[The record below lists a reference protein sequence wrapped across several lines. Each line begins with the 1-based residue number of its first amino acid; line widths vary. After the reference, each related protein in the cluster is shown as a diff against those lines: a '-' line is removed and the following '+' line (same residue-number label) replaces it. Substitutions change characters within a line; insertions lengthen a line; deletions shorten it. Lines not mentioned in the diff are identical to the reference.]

1 MNGLARKNQSVGP
14 LRPGMGRQ
22 KVGRRELGRQGAGF
36 TLLEVLVALS
46 LFGLI
51 AVAVAGGIRFG
62 ARVWDAG
69 RETAEASGAIHQA
82 QYFLRR
88 QLSNAMLAPEDRRS
102 AEDLPFFAGEED
114 RLLLSAPWLT
124 SFDRAGIYQL
134 EIALAP
140 NDERGHD
147 LVVRWR
153 ALAAALEG
161 ATFDDAEQART
172 LLPNVEGMDLRYFGT
187 LEGDTQPAWHGQ
199 WDDRSRLPDLVGMK
213 IALPQEAKIAWPE
226 LLIKVRTGGD

>member
-1 MNGLARKNQSVGP
+1 
-14 LRPGMGRQ
+14 LRPE
-22 KVGRRELGRQGAGF
+22 VGRQGAGF

-62 ARVWDAG
+62 ARVWDSG
-69 RETAEASGAIHQA
+69 RETAQASGAVHQA

-88 QLSNAMLAPEDRRS
+88 QLSNAMLAPEDLRS
-102 AEDLPFFAGEED
+102 AEGLPFFAGEED

-140 NDERGHD
+140 NDELGHD

-153 ALAAALEG
+153 ALTAALEG
-161 ATFDDAEQART
+161 ATFDDAEQARI
-172 LLPNVEGMDLRYFGT
+172 LLPNVEGIDIRYFGT
-187 LEGDTQPAWHGQ
+187 QEGKAQPAWHGR
-199 WDDRSRLPDLVGMK
+199 WDDQNRLPDLVAMEV
-213 IALPQEAKIAWPE
+213 ALPQQAKIAWPQ